1 MELDDDLIFMRNG
14 CKCMYVLSIKDLY
27 HFPFLE
33 IDSFASR

>member
-14 CKCMYVLSIKDLY
+14 CKCMVVLFIIDLY

-33 IDSFASR
+33 IDSFAIR